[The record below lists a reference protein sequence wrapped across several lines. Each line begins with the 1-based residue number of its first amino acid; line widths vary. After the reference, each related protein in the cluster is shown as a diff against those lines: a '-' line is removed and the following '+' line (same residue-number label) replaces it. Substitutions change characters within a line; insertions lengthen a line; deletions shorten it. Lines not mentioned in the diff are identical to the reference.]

1 MGTASHREGSSSPA
15 RGRCRESLLHAEPR
29 GRRSRL
35 SPCHP
40 SPRIPASSAL
50 APRPPWGRGRRDGLL
65 GGRCSLLPAGS
76 SPARE
81 GGPITSPRG
90 SAGPLGNPPLPPRGA
105 GSGPDLPL
113 DSSKGTDV
121 AHPPGTPGRKGGQHW
136 SFDVVGAVLLGAGG
150 RGRRLWERRG
160 LGGCDLTGRGQ
171 GRSSGHLRGIEST
184 GAEAGSGRGE
194 GLSGKQFSRPG
205 SLEGPSGA
213 SAGGTSA
220 VPVLRGGPV
229 LPASWDVD
237 AWPSPACGSNPGRP
251 GRGRWLR

>member
-1 MGTASHREGSSSPA
+1 MHGDSLPPRREQLAGPWA
-15 RGRCRESLLHAEPR
+15 MPR
-29 GRRSRL
+29 V
-35 SPCHP
+35 
-40 SPRIPASSAL
+40 L
-50 APRPPWGRGRRDGLL
+50 APRGTTREAKQAQSLPPLSPHPSFL
-65 GGRCSLLPAGS
+65 GPCPTATLGEGETRWPFGGQMQFAPCWLVS
-76 SPARE
+76 SP
-81 GGPITSPRG
+81 GGWAHHQPQGLGWAAGHPPR
-90 SAGPLGNPPLPPRGA
+90 PRGA
-105 GSGPDLPL
+105 GSGPDPPL

-121 AHPPGTPGRKGGQHW
+121 AHRPGTPGRKGGQHW

-213 SAGGTSA
+213 SAGGTLA